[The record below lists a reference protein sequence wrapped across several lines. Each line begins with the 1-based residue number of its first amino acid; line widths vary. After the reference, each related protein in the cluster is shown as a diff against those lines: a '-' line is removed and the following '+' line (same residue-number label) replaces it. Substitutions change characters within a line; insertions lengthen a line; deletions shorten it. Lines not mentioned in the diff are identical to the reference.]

1 LFVAEGRG
9 NKSDAKRRK
18 PEARKRTGRLARV
31 PARRG
36 GQDCARGEKAQRE
49 RSIRCVS
56 TYEREARERGF
67 TWIAGV
73 DEVGRG
79 CLFGPVFAAAVI
91 LDPLRPI
98 RGLHDSKI
106 LSAEEREKLAA
117 QIKAHCVSWAIAGAD
132 VYEIDQINILQAS
145 RLAMKRAVEALSIC
159 PDYLLIDAETID
171 LPVEQLPLID
181 GDARCRAIAAASIVA
196 KVHRDACLARWNE
209 VFPQY
214 NLASN
219 KGYSTPD
226 HKRALRKHGPTM
238 LHRFSFW
245 PVRASSPRVHWTGYL
260 GDPVQGELFQTEE
273 GATLAE
279 ITEAD
284 LL

>member
-1 LFVAEGRG
+1 MAETSEQLGPGSR
-9 NKSDAKRRK
+9 KADAHS
-18 PEARKRTGRLARV
+18 AR
-31 PARRG
+31 PH
-36 GQDCARGEKAQRE
+36 
-49 RSIRCVS
+49 SIRCVS

-67 TWIAGV
+67 SHIAGV

-106 LSAEEREKLAA
+106 LGPEERDKLAR
-117 QIKAHCVSWAIAGAD
+117 QIKARCISWALGGAD
-132 VYEIDQINILQAS
+132 VFEIDQINIYQAS
-145 RLAMKRAVEALSIC
+145 RLAMRRAVEALSVK
-159 PDYLLIDAETID
+159 PDFLLIDAIKVD
-171 LPVEQLPLID
+171 LPVEQRALID

-196 KVHRDACLARWNE
+196 KVHRDECLVRWDE

-214 NLASN
+214 NLLSN

-226 HKRALRKHGPTM
+226 HKRALRKHGPTL

-245 PVRASSPRVHWTGYL
+245 PVRANCSEMHWKGYINA
-260 GDPVQGELFQTEE
+260 GPTQAELFAEPIE
-273 GATLAE
+273 DAALPELLPADALA
-279 ITEAD
+279 
-284 LL
+284 

>member
-1 LFVAEGRG
+1 MGEATRGKQISRRRHSGAEVER
-9 NKSDAKRRK
+9 
-18 PEARKRTGRLARV
+18 P
-31 PARRG
+31 
-36 GQDCARGEKAQRE
+36 

-67 TWIAGV
+67 RSIAGV

-106 LSAEEREKLAA
+106 LDAEERTTLAA
-117 QIKAHCVSWAIAGAD
+117 QIKSRCVSWALGGAD
-132 VYEIDQINILQAS
+132 AFEIDQVNIYQAS
-145 RLAMKRAVEALSIC
+145 RLAMRRAVEALAV
-159 PDYLLIDAETID
+159 PADYLLIDALKLD

-196 KVHRDACLARWNE
+196 KVHRDACLAQWHE

-226 HKRALRKHGPTM
+226 HKRALREHGPTS

-245 PVRASSPRVHWTGYL
+245 PVRVSCPQVHWTGYISSA
-260 GDPVQGELFQTEE
+260 PAQAELFDS
-273 GATLAE
+273 ATTDMLAE
-279 ITEAD
+279 EAA
-284 LL
+284 LSMELSE

>member
-1 LFVAEGRG
+1 MAGP
-9 NKSDAKRRK
+9 RK
-18 PEARKRTGRLARV
+18 
-31 PARRG
+31 
-36 GQDCARGEKAQRE
+36 
-49 RSIRCVS
+49 IRCLT

-67 TWIAGV
+67 SCVAGV

-91 LDPLRPI
+91 LDPARSI

-106 LSAEEREKLAA
+106 LDAAERDALAT
-117 QIKAHCVSWAIAGAD
+117 QIKRRSIAWAIGGAD
-132 VYEIDQINILQAS
+132 VFEIDQINIYQAS
-145 RLAMKRAVEALSIC
+145 RLAMRRAVEALRVA
-159 PDYLLIDAETID
+159 PDFLLIDAVKID
-171 LPVEQLPLID
+171 LSIEQLPLID

-196 KVHRDACLARWNE
+196 KVHRDACLKEWDR

-226 HKRALRKHGPTM
+226 HKRALREHGPTL

-245 PVRASSPRVHWTGYL
+245 PVRVNCAQVHWTGYVN
-260 GDPVQGELFQTEE
+260 GGPTQTELF
-273 GATLAE
+273 
-279 ITEAD
+279 AD
-284 LL
+284 PIAAMVSA